1 MRKLNTSKLLLN
13 IQKYRIFV
21 AVQSLSPV
29 HLFAAA
35 WTAAHQASL
44 SFTISQSLLQLMSI
58 EDIKHEFKN
67 P

>member
-13 IQKYRIFV
+13 IQKYRVFV

-29 HLFAAA
+29 QLFAAA
-35 WTAAHQASL
+35 WTAARQASL
-44 SFTISQSLLQLMSI
+44 SFTISRSLLQLMSI